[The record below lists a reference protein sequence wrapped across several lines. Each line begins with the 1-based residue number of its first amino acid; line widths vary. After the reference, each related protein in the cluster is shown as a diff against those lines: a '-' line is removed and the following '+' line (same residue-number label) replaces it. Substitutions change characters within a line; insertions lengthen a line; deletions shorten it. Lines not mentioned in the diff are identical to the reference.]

1 MGGPRVLL
9 DGRTSADT
17 YMKNVLFGFGM
28 AVMISGCLC
37 SFMLSLRLNDLLGQE
52 AAHATTREP
61 RMQLTLDQVEEWLP
75 PMQYQPDE
83 ELGEDHACSI
93 CLDEF
98 IGGDSVRQ
106 LPCKHIFHDDCV
118 GKWLVERSSTCP
130 LCKLDLLQVPEV
142 EEPEDEVIVLTPV
155 VRPVWFWPAFLL
167 ERFYG
172 PSDSSS
178 ISMQGGAAQPLLE
191 DYQLVEDELSSD
203 EESRSGDETTGSE
216 VEEVVYDEL
225 EDSEE
230 EPEPH
235 SQSVEC

>member
-1 MGGPRVLL
+1 
-9 DGRTSADT
+9 
-17 YMKNVLFGFGM
+17 
-28 AVMISGCLC
+28 
-37 SFMLSLRLNDLLGQE
+37 
-52 AAHATTREP
+52 
-61 RMQLTLDQVEEWLP
+61 
-75 PMQYQPDE
+75 
-83 ELGEDHACSI
+83 
-93 CLDEF
+93 
-98 IGGDSVRQ
+98 
-106 LPCKHIFHDDCV
+106 
-118 GKWLVERSSTCP
+118 